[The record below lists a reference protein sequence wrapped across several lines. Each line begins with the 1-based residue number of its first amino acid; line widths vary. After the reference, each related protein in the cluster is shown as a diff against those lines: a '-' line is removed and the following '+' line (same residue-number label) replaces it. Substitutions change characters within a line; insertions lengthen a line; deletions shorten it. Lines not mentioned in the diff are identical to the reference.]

1 MTSLSGNS
9 FILSGD
15 GLYFFYPFRDIEG
28 HQGQYEAV
36 SVIEFTGRLDATGA
50 SGGHY
55 TCDIKEK
62 NTRSW
67 FRTNDSSIP
76 TQIATED
83 VSKSGYVILYKHI

>member
-1 MTSLSGNS
+1 MGY
-9 FILSGD
+9 IC
-15 GLYFFYPFRDIEG
+15 YPFRDIEG

-62 NTRSW
+62 KT
-67 FRTNDSSIP
+67 
-76 TQIATED
+76 
-83 VSKSGYVILYKHI
+83 